1 MQWNIGF
8 YDLLSALY
16 TRLTTDSVT
25 SAYRIYDEVPETVAF
40 PFVHISGP
48 YGVRST
54 NFSAQDRFSENHI
67 VTIDIF
73 SDYAGNKECAEM
85 MSAVSQAVSGT
96 PLTVTGYN
104 VPLVLIDLFDIL
116 IDASAP
122 THVVRHG
129 IIRYRFHLEP
139 TT

>member
-1 MQWNIGF
+1 
-8 YDLLSALY
+8 
-16 TRLTTDSVT
+16 
-25 SAYRIYDEVPETVAF
+25 
-40 PFVHISGP
+40 
-48 YGVRST
+48 
-54 NFSAQDRFSENHI
+54 
-67 VTIDIF
+67 
-73 SDYAGNKECAEM
+73 
-85 MSAVSQAVSGT
+85 
-96 PLTVTGYN
+96 